1 MNLENVYFVNG
12 QRGIDIS
19 KGGLYSPWPIP
30 AAQVLMQNKE
40 WAALRVLTCLI
51 TYLGYGKSSSLVW
64 PRIETICSQTGLG
77 KKSVQ
82 AGIKAL
88 ITFGFILRHKRP
100 ARRFQRNEYEILDAC
115 YDFEKMN
122 EYAKSKSSAKSKIMR
137 VPQSTYE
144 TSIQQ
149 LNEPPK
155 KLPDSW
161 LLDND
166 IW

>member
-1 MNLENVYFVNG
+1 MNHENVYFING
-12 QRGIDIS
+12 QKGIDIS

-64 PRIETICSQTGLG
+64 PRIETICNQTGLG

-88 ITFGFILRHKRP
+88 ITFGFIVKHKKP

-115 YDFEKMN
+115 YNFDKMN
-122 EYAKSKSSAKSKIMR
+122 EYAKSKSSVKARVTKNPESSFQTSKKQ
-137 VPQSTYE
+137 P
-144 TSIQQ
+144 
-149 LNEPPK
+149 NEPSN
-155 KLPDSW
+155 KLQDNW
-161 LLDND
+161 QLDD
-166 IW
+166 DFW

>member
-1 MNLENVYFVNG
+1 MNHENYYFING

-64 PRIETICSQTGLG
+64 PRIETICNQTGLG

-88 ITFGFILRHKRP
+88 ITFGFILKHKKP
-100 ARRFQRNEYEILDAC
+100 ARRFQRNEYEILSAC
-115 YDFEKMN
+115 YDFDKMN
-122 EYAKSKSSAKSKIMR
+122 EYAKSKITAKAR
-137 VPQSTYE
+137 VKNNSGSPFPAST
-144 TSIQQ
+144 QKP
-149 LNEPPK
+149 NEPSNN
-155 KLPDSW
+155 LPDN
-161 LLDND
+161 LQLDND
-166 IW
+166 LW

>member
-1 MNLENVYFVNG
+1 MKSENVYFING
-12 QRGIDIS
+12 RRGINIS

-64 PRIETICSQTGLG
+64 PRIETICNQTGLG

-88 ITFGFILRHKRP
+88 LAFGFILKHKRP

-115 YDFEKMN
+115 YDFDKMN
-122 EYAKSKSSAKSKIMR
+122 EYAKSKSSVTAR
-137 VPQSTYE
+137 VNKNPE
-144 TSIQQ
+144 KTSQIYIQHP
-149 LNEPPK
+149 NEPSN
-155 KLPDSW
+155 KLQHDW
-161 LLDND
+161 QMDDD